1 MAEEKL
7 IGKVTHFF
15 GKISVAVLNLSEDS
29 LKVGEKIHFKG
40 GDRDFEQTVISMQVE
55 HEEIAEAKKGD
66 DVGLKTDAPVKE
78 GDQVFKV
85 LE

>member
-7 IGKVTHFF
+7 IGKVTHYFS
-15 GKISVAVLNLSEDS
+15 KISVAVLNLAEDN
-29 LKVGEKIHFKG
+29 LRVGEKIHFKG
-40 GDRDFEQTVISMQVE
+40 GERDFEQVVNSMQVD
-55 HEEIAEAKKGD
+55 HQEITEAKRGD
-66 DVGLKTDAPVKE
+66 DVGLKTDSPVHE

>member
-15 GKISVAVLNLSEDS
+15 SKISVAVLTLTEDS

-40 GDRDFEQTVISMQVE
+40 GERDFEQTVTSLQVE
-55 HEEIAEAKKGD
+55 HQEIPEAKKGD
-66 DVGLKTDAPVKE
+66 DVGLKTDAPVRE
-78 GDQVFKV
+78 GDEVYKVF
-85 LE
+85 E